1 MTMQIL
7 QISVYGKNGER
18 RDVKFKPSRVNI
30 ITGASKKGKSS
41 LLDIVEYCLGSSEC
55 TVAEGFIRKTVDWY
69 AILLQFSDT
78 QVFIARAAPLPGQ
91 NSSSTSHMIVEKEIK
106 TPNRAELKS
115 STNIDSV
122 VNFLTE
128 KLGVPEQQTE
138 VPEGQTRSSIS
149 INFKHSRYYLFQ
161 SQDEIAAKKIL
172 FHRQSE
178 PHIPQAIKDTIPY
191 FLGAAEDDRL
201 KDLAALRNLK
211 QEKVRLNKKLYEIES
226 LKGDGLQKGYL
237 LLAEA
242 ANVGL
247 YSGENLIPNEK
258 ELLSGLSRINNWTP
272 PLNPVEDSD
281 DNPLLALEQEYQRLQ
296 QQKREVRFKLN
307 SANEFARSESGF
319 EKEAGEQNFRLQSIG
334 LFKKAATA
342 QKTCPICESQHDAS
356 DSAEGIIKHAIAD
369 LAHKLDGVG
378 RNRPRITGYIQG
390 LITEQSDLADK
401 IKKTRNSIDQ
411 IRSKNAT
418 SEGLQDGNLQKS
430 RIAGRVSL
438 YLDGINWAD
447 DTGPIK
453 KQIAALEPQIEELE
467 EKLNPEALK
476 ERLDAQIS
484 IISEDMTR
492 WARELGLEHSEHP
505 IRLDIPKLTVV
516 AETPFGRTP
525 LYRMGSGENWV
536 GYHLVAYLA
545 LAKWFIKENRPVGR
559 FIFFDQ
565 PTQVYFPSDKSVTGN
580 IEEIE
585 SDEDRKAVK
594 KMFEWLFKVVE
605 EELGGDLQVI
615 VTDHAD
621 IEDDWYQSAI
631 ADEKWRGDTALIPKH
646 WYIEQ

>member
-1 MTMQIL
+1 MTIQIL
-7 QISVYGKNGER
+7 QISVYGKNRER
-18 RDVKFKPSRVNI
+18 RDVKFTPSHVNI

-55 TVAEGFIRKTVDWY
+55 NVAEGFIRNTVDWY

-78 QVFIARAAPLPGQ
+78 QVFIARAAPLPGL
-91 NSSSTSHMIVEKEIK
+91 NSNSTSHMIVEADIK
-106 TPNRAELKS
+106 VPSRSELKS

-122 VNFLTE
+122 VKFLTE
-128 KLGVPEQQTE
+128 KLGVPEQETE
-138 VPEGQTRSSIS
+138 VPAGQTRSSIS
-149 INFKHSRYYLFQ
+149 IDFKHSRYYLFQ
-161 SQDEIAAKKIL
+161 SQDEIAARKTL

-201 KDLAALRNLK
+201 KDLAKLRNLK
-211 QEKVRLNKKLYEIES
+211 KEKVRLNKKIYEIES

-242 ANVGL
+242 ASAGL
-247 YSGENLIPNEK
+247 YTDENLIPNEK
-258 ELLSGLSRINNWTP
+258 ELLATLSRISNWVP
-272 PLNPVEDSD
+272 PLVPVEDNTD
-281 DNPLLALEQEYQRLQ
+281 DPIPALELEYQRFQ

-307 SANEFARSESGF
+307 AANEFARSETGF
-319 EKEAGEQNFRLQSIG
+319 EKEAREQSFRLQSIG
-334 LFKKAATA
+334 LFKKAAA
-342 QKTCPICESQHDAS
+342 AEHICPICESQHDAR
-356 DSAEGIIKHAIAD
+356 DGAEGIIQQAIAD
-369 LAHKLDGVG
+369 LAHKLDGVE
-378 RNRPRITGYIQG
+378 RNRPRITGYIQS
-390 LITEQSDLADK
+390 LIKEQDDLADK
-401 IKKTRNSIDQ
+401 IKKTRSSIDQ
-411 IRSKNAT
+411 IRSKDAA
-418 SEGLQDGNLQKS
+418 SEGLHDRNLLKS

-438 YLDGINWAD
+438 YLDGISWSN

-453 KQIAALEPQIEELE
+453 KQIAALEPQIEDLE
-467 EKLNPEALK
+467 ERLNPDALK

-505 IRLDIPKLTVV
+505 IRLDISKLTVV
-516 AETPFGRTP
+516 AETPHGRTP
-525 LYRMGSGENWV
+525 LHRMGSGENWV
-536 GYHLVAYLA
+536 GYHLVTYLA
-545 LAKWFIKENRPVGR
+545 LAKWFIKEKRPVGR

-565 PTQVYFPSDKSVTGN
+565 PTQVYFPSDKAVTGN

-585 SDEDRKAVK
+585 NDEDRKAVK

-621 IEDDWYQSAI
+621 IEEDWFQSAI
-631 ADEKWRGDTALIPKH
+631 ADEKWRGDIALIPKH
-646 WYIEQ
+646 WYSE

>member
-1 MTMQIL
+1 MTIQIL
-7 QISVYGKNGER
+7 QISVYGKNRER
-18 RDVKFKPSRVNI
+18 RDVKFTPSHVNI

-55 TVAEGFIRKTVDWY
+55 NVAEGFIRNTVDWY

-78 QVFIARAAPLPGQ
+78 QVFIARAAPLPGL
-91 NSSSTSHMIVEKEIK
+91 NSNSTSHMIVEADIK
-106 TPNRAELKS
+106 VPSRSELKS

-122 VNFLTE
+122 VKFLTE
-128 KLGVPEQQTE
+128 KLGVPEQETE
-138 VPEGQTRSSIS
+138 VPAGQTRSSIS
-149 INFKHSRYYLFQ
+149 IDFKHSRYYLFQ
-161 SQDEIAAKKIL
+161 SQDEIAARKTL

-201 KDLAALRNLK
+201 KDLAKLRNLK
-211 QEKVRLNKKLYEIES
+211 KEKVRLNKKIYEIES

-242 ANVGL
+242 ASAGL
-247 YSGENLIPNEK
+247 YTDENLIPNEK
-258 ELLSGLSRINNWTP
+258 ELLVTLSRISNWVP
-272 PLNPVEDSD
+272 PLVPVEDNTD
-281 DNPLLALEQEYQRLQ
+281 DPIPALELEYQRFQ

-307 SANEFARSESGF
+307 AANEFARSETGF
-319 EKEAGEQNFRLQSIG
+319 EKEAGEQSFRLQSIG
-334 LFKKAATA
+334 LFKKAAA
-342 QKTCPICESQHDAS
+342 AEHICPICESQHDAR
-356 DSAEGIIKHAIAD
+356 DGAEGIIQQAIAD
-369 LAHKLDGVG
+369 LAHKLDGVE
-378 RNRPRITGYIQG
+378 RNRPRITGYIQS
-390 LITEQSDLADK
+390 LVKEQDDLADK
-401 IKKTRNSIDQ
+401 IKKTRSSIDQ
-411 IRSKNAT
+411 IRSKDAA
-418 SEGLQDGNLQKS
+418 SEGLHDRNLLKS

-438 YLDGINWAD
+438 YLDGISWSN

-453 KQIAALEPQIEELE
+453 KQIAALEPQIEDLE
-467 EKLNPEALK
+467 ERLNPDALK

-505 IRLDIPKLTVV
+505 IRLDISKLTVV
-516 AETPFGRTP
+516 AETPHGRTP
-525 LYRMGSGENWV
+525 LHRMGSGENWV
-536 GYHLVAYLA
+536 GYHLVTYLA
-545 LAKWFIKENRPVGR
+545 LAKWFIKEKRPVGR
-559 FIFFDQ
+559 FIFLDQ
-565 PTQVYFPSDKSVTGN
+565 PTQVYFPSDKAVTGN

-585 SDEDRKAVK
+585 NDEDRKAVK

-621 IEDDWYQSAI
+621 IEEDWFQSAI
-631 ADEKWRGDTALIPKH
+631 ADEKWRGDIALIPKH
-646 WYIEQ
+646 WYSE

>member
-18 RDVKFKPSRVNI
+18 RDVKFNPSRVNI

-55 TVAEGFIRKTVDWY
+55 GVAEGFIRKTVDWY
-69 AILLQFSDT
+69 AILLQFRDT

-91 NSSSTSHMIVEKEIK
+91 NSSSTSHMIVEADIK
-106 TPNRAELKS
+106 VPDRSELKS

-128 KLGVPEQQTE
+128 KLGVPEQETE
-138 VPEGQTRSSIS
+138 IPEGQTRASIS

-201 KDLAALRNLK
+201 KDLSSLRGLK
-211 QEKVRLNKKLYEIES
+211 QEKTRLTKKLYELES
-226 LKGDGLQKGYL
+226 LKGDGLQKGYV

-242 ANVGL
+242 AEAGL
-247 YSGENLIPNEK
+247 YTGEDLIPNEK
-258 ELLSGLSRINNWTP
+258 DLLASLYRISNWMP
-272 PLNPVEDSD
+272 PLVPVEDNTD
-281 DNPLLALEQEYQRLQ
+281 DPLPALEREYQRFQ

-307 SANEFARSESGF
+307 AANEFARSETGF
-319 EKEAGEQNFRLQSIG
+319 EKEAEEQSFRLQSIG
-334 LFKKAATA
+334 LFKKAAA
-342 QKTCPICESQHDAS
+342 AENICPICDYPHEAA
-356 DSAEGIIKHAIAD
+356 DSAEGIIQQALAD
-369 LAHKLDGVG
+369 LAHKLDGVE

-390 LITEQSDLADK
+390 LIKEQNDLADK
-401 IKKTRNSIDQ
+401 IKKTRDSMNQ
-411 IRSKNAT
+411 IRSKDAT
-418 SEGLQDGNLQKS
+418 SEGLQDRNLLKS
-430 RIAGRVSL
+430 RVAGRVSL

-447 DTGPIK
+447 DTGPIER
-453 KQIAALEPQIEELE
+453 QIAALEPQIEELE
-467 EKLNPEALK
+467 ERLNPDALK

-516 AETPFGRTP
+516 AETPHGRTP

-565 PTQVYFPSDKSVTGN
+565 PTQVYFPSDKAVTGN
-580 IEEIE
+580 IDEIE
-585 SDEDRKAVK
+585 NDEDRKAVK

-605 EELGGDLQVI
+605 EELGPDLQVI

-621 IEDDWYQSAI
+621 IEEDWYQSAI
-631 ADEKWRGDTALIPKH
+631 ADEKWRGDVALIPKH
-646 WYIEQ
+646 WYAEE

>member
-1 MTMQIL
+1 MTIQIL
-7 QISVYGKNGER
+7 QISVYGKNRER
-18 RDVKFKPSRVNI
+18 RDVKFTPSHVNI

-55 TVAEGFIRKTVDWY
+55 NVAEGFIRNTVDWY

-78 QVFIARAAPLPGQ
+78 QVFIARAAPLPGL
-91 NSSSTSHMIVEKEIK
+91 NSNSTSHMIVEVDIK
-106 TPNRAELKS
+106 VPSRSELKS

-122 VNFLTE
+122 VKFLTE
-128 KLGVPEQQTE
+128 KLGVPEQETE
-138 VPEGQTRSSIS
+138 VPAGQTRSSIS
-149 INFKHSRYYLFQ
+149 IDFKHSRYYLFQ
-161 SQDEIAAKKIL
+161 SQDEIAARKTL

-201 KDLAALRNLK
+201 KDLAKLRNLK
-211 QEKVRLNKKLYEIES
+211 KEKVRLNKKIYEIES

-242 ANVGL
+242 ASAGL
-247 YSGENLIPNEK
+247 YTDENLIPNEK
-258 ELLSGLSRINNWTP
+258 ELLATLSRISNWAP
-272 PLNPVEDSD
+272 PLVPVEDNTD
-281 DNPLLALEQEYQRLQ
+281 DPIPALELEYQRFQ

-307 SANEFARSESGF
+307 TANEFARSETGF
-319 EKEAGEQNFRLQSIG
+319 EKEAGEQSFRLQSIG
-334 LFKKAATA
+334 LFKKAAA
-342 QKTCPICESQHDAS
+342 AEHICPICESQHDAR
-356 DSAEGIIKHAIAD
+356 DGAEGIIQQAIAD
-369 LAHKLDGVG
+369 LAHKLDGVE
-378 RNRPRITGYIQG
+378 RNRPRITGYIQS
-390 LITEQSDLADK
+390 LIKEQDDLADK
-401 IKKTRNSIDQ
+401 IKKTRSSIDQ
-411 IRSKNAT
+411 IRSKDAA
-418 SEGLQDGNLQKS
+418 SEGLHDRNLLKS

-438 YLDGINWAD
+438 YLDGISWSN
-447 DTGPIK
+447 DTGPLK
-453 KQIAALEPQIEELE
+453 KQIAALEPQIEDLE
-467 EKLNPEALK
+467 ERLNPDALK

-505 IRLDIPKLTVV
+505 IRLDISKLTVV
-516 AETPFGRTP
+516 AETPHGRTP
-525 LYRMGSGENWV
+525 LHRMGSGENWV
-536 GYHLVAYLA
+536 GYHLVTYLA
-545 LAKWFIKENRPVGR
+545 LAKWFIKEKRPVGR

-565 PTQVYFPSDKSVTGN
+565 PTQVYFPSDKAVTGN

-585 SDEDRKAVK
+585 NDEDRKAVK

-621 IEDDWYQSAI
+621 IEEDWFQSAI
-631 ADEKWRGDTALIPKH
+631 ADEKWRGDIALIPKH
-646 WYIEQ
+646 WYSE

>member
-18 RDVKFKPSRVNI
+18 RDVKLNPSRVNI

-55 TVAEGFIRKTVDWY
+55 GVAEGFIRKTVDWY
-69 AILLQFSDT
+69 AILLQFRDT

-91 NSSSTSHMIVEKEIK
+91 NSSSTSHMIVEADIK
-106 TPNRAELKS
+106 VPDRSELKS

-128 KLGVPEQQTE
+128 KLGVPEQETE
-138 VPEGQTRSSIS
+138 VPEGQTRASIS

-201 KDLAALRNLK
+201 KDLASLRGLK
-211 QEKVRLNKKLYEIES
+211 QEKTRLTKKLYELES
-226 LKGDGLQKGYL
+226 LKGDGLQKGYV

-242 ANVGL
+242 AEAGL
-247 YSGENLIPNEK
+247 YTGENLIPNEK
-258 ELLSGLSRINNWTP
+258 DLLASLSRISNWVP
-272 PLNPVEDSD
+272 PLLPVEDNTD
-281 DNPLLALEQEYQRLQ
+281 DPLPALEREYQRFQ

-307 SANEFARSESGF
+307 AANEFARSETGF
-319 EKEAGEQNFRLQSIG
+319 EKEAEEQSFRLQSIG
-334 LFKKAATA
+334 LFKKASAA
-342 QKTCPICESQHDAS
+342 ENICPICDFQHEAA
-356 DSAEGIIKHAIAD
+356 DSAEGIIQQALAD
-369 LAHKLDGVG
+369 LAHKLDGVE

-390 LITEQSDLADK
+390 LIKEHNDLADK
-401 IKKTRNSIDQ
+401 IKKTRDSMDQ
-411 IRSKNAT
+411 IRSKDAT
-418 SEGLQDGNLQKS
+418 SEGFQDRNLLKS
-430 RIAGRVSL
+430 RVAGRVSL

-447 DTGPIK
+447 DSGPIK
-453 KQIAALEPQIEELE
+453 RQIAALEPQIEELE
-467 EKLNPEALK
+467 ERLNPDALK

-516 AETPFGRTP
+516 AETPHGRTP

-565 PTQVYFPSDKSVTGN
+565 PTQVYFPSDKALTGN
-580 IEEIE
+580 IDEIE

-605 EELGGDLQVI
+605 EELGPDLQVI

-621 IEDDWYQSAI
+621 IEEDWYQSAI
-631 ADEKWRGDTALIPKH
+631 ADEKWRGDVALIPKH
-646 WYIEQ
+646 WYAQE